1 MTLAL
6 CTHDG
11 AAALSVCPHCLMVVP
26 RASKAQARGRVRNTP
41 TKPATGTRKK
51 TAAKPVPAKPAA
63 VPATS
68 FVPVAFFVPGEPV
81 TQGSMK
87 SIGRGRI
94 AHVKG
99 PELTAWRTTIAAA
112 ARAAGA
118 TAVGDHQAV
127 KVEAMFWLTRPVS
140 VKRPFPSAK
149 SDVDKLSRALF
160 DALSGVAYEDDGQVV
175 TLVVDKRYADD
186 KHPAGVWVQVSLVSD
201 LHA

>member
-11 AAALSVCPHCLMVVP
+11 AAALSVCPKCLMVVP
-26 RASKAQARGRVRNTP
+26 RTARP
-41 TKPATGTRKK
+41 TRSRARTTSPATAPARTRKR
-51 TAAKPVPAKPAA
+51 TAKAPVTPA
-63 VPATS
+63 VPAVS
-68 FVPVAFFVPGEPV
+68 FIPVAFFVPGDPV

-99 PELTAWRTTIAAA
+99 PELTAWRTAIAAA

-118 TAVGDHQAV
+118 NAVGDHQAV
-127 KVEAMFWLTRPVS
+127 KVEATFWLPRPAS

-160 DALSGVAYEDDGQVV
+160 DALSGVAYVDDGQVV
-175 TLVVDKRYADD
+175 SLVVDKRYADD
-186 KHPAGVWVQVSLVSD
+186 KHPTGVWVQVSLVSD